1 MRTGIKSRYGKNISD
16 KKGVVKFKGIVRQS
30 GGCGRPMLVFID
42 TFTEIHLYRIYQMEW
57 IVETLRNNPSLAVF
71 LTIGIGFYIG
81 QLKYKSFSLGTVTS
95 VLLVG
100 VVVGQLDIPVP
111 GPLKDVF
118 FLLFLFSIGYS
129 VGPQFFQS
137 LRGDGVKQVL
147 FAVVVCVLCLLTTWG
162 VAVCMGYN
170 VGEAVGLLAGAQTM
184 SAVIGVGTD
193 TIQSLVATDA
203 QKQAWLSMIP
213 VCYAVT
219 YVFGTIGS
227 AYILAN
233 LGPAM
238 LGGLKKVKAETAELE
253 KKLNQG
259 AANSDPNYIQALRP
273 VAFRAYRVAA
283 EFFSTSRTPS
293 EVESYLLQQGRRLFV
308 ERVRTDG
315 RIVDVSAGESGSLT
329 IKIGDEIV
337 LSGRRENIVG
347 DESWIGPEIV
357 DAELLDFPAE
367 ELDVTVAARNLN
379 GMSVDELRRQQFMY
393 GISIKK
399 ITRGNVDMPVLAQL
413 QLRRGDIVTIVG
425 LEREVKEA
433 APKIGYADRRT
444 TKTDLVFVG
453 LGIFLGGL
461 LGSLA
466 IHFGKVPV
474 SLSVSGGALIAG
486 LVLGWL
492 RSKHPTF
499 GRLPRSSVWLMDN
512 LGLNMFI
519 AVVGI
524 SSGPSFVS
532 GFKEV
537 GVMMFLMGVVATSIP
552 LILGMIIGHRL
563 FKFPAAITLGCCA
576 GSRTTTASLGAVQD
590 AVGSSIPAMG
600 YTVTYAIGN
609 TLLILWGVVIVLL
622 MG

>member
-1 MRTGIKSRYGKNISD
+1 
-16 KKGVVKFKGIVRQS
+16 
-30 GGCGRPMLVFID
+30 
-42 TFTEIHLYRIYQMEW
+42 MEW
-57 IVETLRNNPSLAVF
+57 IGHILRDNPSLAVF
-71 LTIGIGFYIG
+71 LTLGIGFFIG

-100 VVVGQLDIPVP
+100 VLVGQFDIPVP

-129 VGPQFFQS
+129 VGPQFFRA
-137 LRGDGVKQVL
+137 LKGDGIKQVL
-147 FAVVVCVLCLLTTWG
+147 FAVVVCGLCLLSTWG
-162 VAVCMGYN
+162 VALCMGYN
-170 VGEAVGLLAGAQTM
+170 IGEAVGLLAGSQTM

-193 TIQSLVATDA
+193 TINSLGVSEAE
-203 QKQAWLSMIP
+203 KQQWISIIP

-233 LGPAM
+233 LGPWL

-253 KKLNQG
+253 KKMNYG
-259 AANSDPNYIQALRP
+259 TANTDPNYIKAMRP
-273 VAFRAYRVAA
+273 VVFRAYKVTDS
-283 EFFSTSRTPS
+283 FFSTPRTID
-293 EVESYLLQQGRRLFV
+293 ETEDYFRQKGKTIYV
-308 ERVRTDG
+308 ERLRSGDTVTDVVPG
-315 RIVDVSAGESGSLT
+315 NDL
-329 IKIGDEIV
+329 KITLGDEIV
-337 LSGRRENIVG
+337 LSGRREFIVG
-347 DESWIGPEIV
+347 DESWIGPEVFDSDLV
-357 DAELLDFPAE
+357 DFMAE
-367 ELDVTVAARNLN
+367 ELDITVASKKFDS
-379 GMSVDELRRQQFMY
+379 MTVDELRRQKFMY
-393 GISIKK
+393 GVSIKS
-399 ITRGNVDMPVLAQL
+399 ISRSGVSVPVLAQVKIG
-413 QLRRGDIVTIVG
+413 RGDVVTVVG
-425 LEREVKEA
+425 LGREVDEVA
-433 APKIGYADRRT
+433 RRLGYADRRT

-453 LGIFLGGL
+453 LGIFIGGL
-461 LGSLA
+461 IGSLA
-466 IHFGKVPV
+466 IRIGEIPI

-524 SSGPSFVS
+524 SSGPSFVT
-532 GFKEV
+532 GLKEV
-537 GVMMFLMGVVATSIP
+537 GPVLFLMGVVATTLP
-552 LILGMIIGHRL
+552 LVLGMIIGRRI
-563 FKFPAAITLGCCA
+563 FKFPAAINLGCCA

-590 AVGSSIPAMG
+590 AIGSSLPAMG

-622 MG
+622 MS

>member
-1 MRTGIKSRYGKNISD
+1 
-16 KKGVVKFKGIVRQS
+16 
-30 GGCGRPMLVFID
+30 
-42 TFTEIHLYRIYQMEW
+42 MEW
-57 IVETLRNNPSLAVF
+57 IGHILRDNPSLAVF
-71 LTIGIGFYIG
+71 LTLGIGFFIG

-100 VVVGQLDIPVP
+100 VLVGQFDIPVP

-129 VGPQFFQS
+129 VGPQFFRA
-137 LRGDGVKQVL
+137 LKGDGIKQVL
-147 FAVVVCVLCLLTTWG
+147 FAVVVCGLCLLSVWG
-162 VAVCMGYN
+162 VALCMGYN
-170 VGEAVGLLAGAQTM
+170 IGEAVGLLAGSQTM

-193 TIQSLVATDA
+193 TINSLGVSDA
-203 QKQAWLSMIP
+203 EKQQWISIIP

-233 LGPAM
+233 LGPWL

-253 KKLNQG
+253 KKMNYG
-259 AANSDPNYIQALRP
+259 TANTDPNYIKAMRP
-273 VAFRAYRVAA
+273 VVFRAYKVTDSFFAA
-283 EFFSTSRTPS
+283 PRTI
-293 EVESYLLQQGRRLFV
+293 EETEDYFRQKGKTIYV
-308 ERVRTDG
+308 ERLRSGDTVTDVAPG
-315 RIVDVSAGESGSLT
+315 SDLRITL
-329 IKIGDEIV
+329 GDEIV
-337 LSGRRENIVG
+337 LSGRREFIVG
-347 DESWIGPEIV
+347 DESWIGPEVFDSDLV
-357 DAELLDFPAE
+357 DFMAE
-367 ELDVTVAARNLN
+367 ELDITVASKKFDS
-379 GMSVDELRRQQFMY
+379 MTVDALRRQKFMY
-393 GISIKK
+393 GVSIKS
-399 ITRGNVDMPVLAQL
+399 ISRSGVSVPVLAQVKIG
-413 QLRRGDIVTIVG
+413 RGDVVTVVG
-425 LEREVKEA
+425 LGREVDEVA
-433 APKIGYADRRT
+433 RRLGYADRRT

-453 LGIFLGGL
+453 LGIFIGGL
-461 LGSLA
+461 IGSLA
-466 IHFGKVPV
+466 LHIGEIPI

-524 SSGPSFVS
+524 SSGPSFVT
-532 GFKEV
+532 GLKEV
-537 GVMMFLMGVVATSIP
+537 GPVLFLMGVVATTLP
-552 LILGMIIGHRL
+552 LVLGMIIGRRI
-563 FKFPAAITLGCCA
+563 FKFPAAINLGCCA

-590 AVGSSIPAMG
+590 AIGSSLPAMG

-622 MG
+622 MS

>member
-1 MRTGIKSRYGKNISD
+1 
-16 KKGVVKFKGIVRQS
+16 
-30 GGCGRPMLVFID
+30 
-42 TFTEIHLYRIYQMEW
+42 MEW
-57 IVETLRNNPSLAVF
+57 IGHILRDNPSLAVF
-71 LTIGIGFYIG
+71 LTLGIGFFIG

-100 VVVGQLDIPVP
+100 VLVGQFDIPVP

-129 VGPQFFQS
+129 VGPQFFRA
-137 LRGDGVKQVL
+137 LKGDGIKQVL
-147 FAVVVCVLCLLTTWG
+147 FAVVVCGLCLLSTWG
-162 VAVCMGYN
+162 VALCMGYN
-170 VGEAVGLLAGAQTM
+170 IGEAVGLLAGSQTM

-193 TIQSLVATDA
+193 TINSLGVSEAE
-203 QKQAWLSMIP
+203 KQQWISIIP

-233 LGPAM
+233 LGPWL

-253 KKLNQG
+253 KKMNYG
-259 AANSDPNYIQALRP
+259 TANTDPNYINAMRP
-273 VAFRAYRVAA
+273 VVFRAYKVTDS
-283 EFFSTSRTPS
+283 FFSTPRTIDET
-293 EVESYLLQQGRRLFV
+293 EVYFRQKGKTIYV
-308 ERVRTDG
+308 ERLRSGGT
-315 RIVDVSAGESGSLT
+315 IIDVAPGSDL
-329 IKIGDEIV
+329 KITLGDEIV
-337 LSGRRENIVG
+337 LSGRREFVVG
-347 DESWIGPEIV
+347 DESWIGPEV
-357 DAELLDFPAE
+357 LDSDLIDFMVE
-367 ELDVTVAARNLN
+367 ELDITVASKKFDS
-379 GMSVDELRRQQFMY
+379 MTVDELRRQKFMY
-393 GISIKK
+393 GVSIKS
-399 ITRGNVDMPVLAQL
+399 ISRSGVNVPVLAQVKIG
-413 QLRRGDIVTIVG
+413 RGDVVTVVG
-425 LEREVKEA
+425 LGREVDEVA
-433 APKIGYADRRT
+433 RRLGYADRRT

-453 LGIFLGGL
+453 LGIFIGGL
-461 LGSLA
+461 IGSLA
-466 IHFGKVPV
+466 LHIGEIPI

-524 SSGPSFVS
+524 SSGPSFVT
-532 GFKEV
+532 GLKEV
-537 GVMMFLMGVVATSIP
+537 GPVLFLMGVVATTLP
-552 LILGMIIGHRL
+552 LVLGMIIGRRI
-563 FKFPAAITLGCCA
+563 FKFPAAINLGCCA

-590 AVGSSIPAMG
+590 AIGSSLPAMG

-622 MG
+622 MS

>member
-1 MRTGIKSRYGKNISD
+1 
-16 KKGVVKFKGIVRQS
+16 
-30 GGCGRPMLVFID
+30 
-42 TFTEIHLYRIYQMEW
+42 MEW
-57 IVETLRNNPSLAVF
+57 IGHILRDNPSLAVF
-71 LTIGIGFYIG
+71 LTLGIGFFIG

-100 VVVGQLDIPVP
+100 VLVGQFDIPVP

-129 VGPQFFQS
+129 VGPQFFRA
-137 LRGDGVKQVL
+137 LKGDGIKQVL
-147 FAVVVCVLCLLTTWG
+147 FAVVVCGLCLLSVWG
-162 VAVCMGYN
+162 VALCMGYN
-170 VGEAVGLLAGAQTM
+170 IGEAVGLLAGSQTM

-193 TIQSLVATDA
+193 TINSLGVSEAE
-203 QKQAWLSMIP
+203 KQQWISIIP

-233 LGPAM
+233 LGPWL

-253 KKLNQG
+253 KKMNYG
-259 AANSDPNYIQALRP
+259 TANTDPNYIKAMRP
-273 VAFRAYRVAA
+273 VVFRAYKVTDS
-283 EFFSTSRTPS
+283 FFATPRTI
-293 EVESYLLQQGRRLFV
+293 EEIDDYFRQKGKTIYV
-308 ERVRTDG
+308 ERLRSGDTVTD
-315 RIVDVSAGESGSLT
+315 VAPGSDL
-329 IKIGDEIV
+329 KITLGDEIV
-337 LSGRRENIVG
+337 LSGRREFVVG
-347 DESWIGPEIV
+347 DESWIGPEVFDSDLV
-357 DAELLDFPAE
+357 DFMAE
-367 ELDVTVAARNLN
+367 ELEITVASKEFDS
-379 GMSVDELRRQQFMY
+379 MTVDELRRQKFMY
-393 GISIKK
+393 GVSIKS
-399 ITRGNVDMPVLAQL
+399 ISRSGVNVPVLAQVKIG
-413 QLRRGDIVTIVG
+413 RGDVVTVVG
-425 LEREVKEA
+425 LGREVDEVA
-433 APKIGYADRRT
+433 RRLGYADRRT

-453 LGIFLGGL
+453 LGIFIGGL
-461 LGSLA
+461 IGSLA
-466 IHFGKVPV
+466 IHIGEIPI

-524 SSGPSFVS
+524 SSGPSFVT
-532 GFKEV
+532 GLKEV
-537 GVMMFLMGVVATSIP
+537 GPVLFLMGVVATTLP
-552 LILGMIIGHRL
+552 LVLGMIIGHRI
-563 FKFPAAITLGCCA
+563 FKFPAAINLGCCA

-590 AVGSSIPAMG
+590 AIGSSLPAMG

-622 MG
+622 MS

>member
-1 MRTGIKSRYGKNISD
+1 
-16 KKGVVKFKGIVRQS
+16 
-30 GGCGRPMLVFID
+30 
-42 TFTEIHLYRIYQMEW
+42 MEW
-57 IVETLRNNPSLAVF
+57 IGHILRDNPSLAVF
-71 LTIGIGFYIG
+71 LTLGIGFFIG

-100 VVVGQLDIPVP
+100 VLVGQFDIPVP

-129 VGPQFFQS
+129 VGPQFFIA
-137 LRGDGVKQVL
+137 LKGDGIKQVL
-147 FAVVVCVLCLLTTWG
+147 FAVVVCGLCLLSTWG
-162 VAVCMGYN
+162 VALCMGYN
-170 VGEAVGLLAGAQTM
+170 IGEAVGLLAGSQTM

-193 TIQSLVATDA
+193 TINSLGVSEAE
-203 QKQAWLSMIP
+203 KQQWISIIP

-233 LGPAM
+233 LGPWL

-253 KKLNQG
+253 KKMNYG
-259 AANSDPNYIQALRP
+259 TANTDPNYIKAMRP
-273 VAFRAYRVAA
+273 VVFRAYKVTDS
-283 EFFSTSRTPS
+283 FFATPRTID
-293 EVESYLLQQGRRLFV
+293 ETEDYFRQKGKTIYV
-308 ERVRTDG
+308 ERLRSGDTVTDVVPG
-315 RIVDVSAGESGSLT
+315 NDLRITL
-329 IKIGDEIV
+329 GDEIV
-337 LSGRRENIVG
+337 LSGRREFVVG
-347 DESWIGPEIV
+347 DESWIGPEVFDSDLV
-357 DAELLDFPAE
+357 DFMAE
-367 ELDVTVAARNLN
+367 ELEITVASKEFDS
-379 GMSVDELRRQQFMY
+379 MTVDELRRQKFMY
-393 GISIKK
+393 GVSIKS
-399 ITRGNVDMPVLAQL
+399 ISRSGVNVPVLAQVKIG
-413 QLRRGDIVTIVG
+413 RGDEVTVVG
-425 LEREVKEA
+425 LGREVDEVA
-433 APKIGYADRRT
+433 RRLGYADRRT

-453 LGIFLGGL
+453 LGIFIGGL
-461 LGSLA
+461 IGSLA
-466 IHFGKVPV
+466 IHIGEIPI

-524 SSGPSFVS
+524 SSGPSFVT
-532 GFKEV
+532 GLKEV
-537 GVMMFLMGVVATSIP
+537 GPVLFLMGVVATTLP
-552 LILGMIIGHRL
+552 LVLGMIIGHRI
-563 FKFPAAITLGCCA
+563 FKFPAAINLGCCA

-590 AVGSSIPAMG
+590 AIGSSLPAMG

-622 MG
+622 MS

>member
-1 MRTGIKSRYGKNISD
+1 
-16 KKGVVKFKGIVRQS
+16 
-30 GGCGRPMLVFID
+30 
-42 TFTEIHLYRIYQMEW
+42 MEW
-57 IVETLRNNPSLAVF
+57 IGHILRDNPSLAVF
-71 LTIGIGFYIG
+71 LTLGIGFFIG

-100 VVVGQLDIPVP
+100 VLVGQFDIPVP

-129 VGPQFFQS
+129 VGPQFFRA
-137 LRGDGVKQVL
+137 LKGDGIKQVL
-147 FAVVVCVLCLLTTWG
+147 FAVVVCGLCLLSTWG
-162 VAVCMGYN
+162 VALCMGYN
-170 VGEAVGLLAGAQTM
+170 IGEAVGLLAGSQTM

-193 TIQSLVATDA
+193 TINSLGVSEAE
-203 QKQAWLSMIP
+203 KQQWISIIP

-233 LGPAM
+233 LGPWL

-253 KKLNQG
+253 KKMNYG
-259 AANSDPNYIQALRP
+259 TANTDPNYIKAMRP
-273 VAFRAYRVAA
+273 VVFRAYKVTDS
-283 EFFSTSRTPS
+283 FFSTPRTID
-293 EVESYLLQQGRRLFV
+293 ETEDYFRQKGKTIYV
-308 ERVRTDG
+308 ERLRSGDTVTDVAPG
-315 RIVDVSAGESGSLT
+315 NDLRITL
-329 IKIGDEIV
+329 GDEIV
-337 LSGRRENIVG
+337 LSGRREFIVG
-347 DESWIGPEIV
+347 DESWIGPEVFDSDLV
-357 DAELLDFPAE
+357 DFMVE
-367 ELDVTVAARNLN
+367 ELDITVASKKFDS
-379 GMSVDELRRQQFMY
+379 MTVDELRRQKFMY
-393 GISIKK
+393 GVSIKS
-399 ITRGNVDMPVLAQL
+399 ISRSGVNVPVLAQVKIG
-413 QLRRGDIVTIVG
+413 RGDVVTVVG
-425 LEREVKEA
+425 LGREVDEVA
-433 APKIGYADRRT
+433 RRLGYADRRT

-453 LGIFLGGL
+453 LGIFIGGL
-461 LGSLA
+461 IGSLA
-466 IHFGKVPV
+466 LHIGEIPI

-524 SSGPSFVS
+524 SSGPSFVT
-532 GFKEV
+532 GLKEV
-537 GVMMFLMGVVATSIP
+537 GPVLFLMGVVATTLP
-552 LILGMIIGHRL
+552 LVLGMIIGRRI
-563 FKFPAAITLGCCA
+563 FKFPAAINLGCCA

-590 AVGSSIPAMG
+590 AIGSSLPAMG

-622 MG
+622 MS

>member
-1 MRTGIKSRYGKNISD
+1 
-16 KKGVVKFKGIVRQS
+16 
-30 GGCGRPMLVFID
+30 
-42 TFTEIHLYRIYQMEW
+42 MEW
-57 IVETLRNNPSLAVF
+57 IGHILRDNPSLAVF
-71 LTIGIGFYIG
+71 LTLGIGFFIG

-100 VVVGQLDIPVP
+100 VLVGQFDIPVP

-129 VGPQFFQS
+129 VGPQFFRA
-137 LRGDGVKQVL
+137 LKGDGIKQVL
-147 FAVVVCVLCLLTTWG
+147 FAVVVCGLCLLSVWG
-162 VAVCMGYN
+162 VALCMGYN
-170 VGEAVGLLAGAQTM
+170 IGEAVGLLAGSQTM

-193 TIQSLVATDA
+193 TINSLGVSEAE
-203 QKQAWLSMIP
+203 KQQWISIIP

-233 LGPAM
+233 LGPWL

-253 KKLNQG
+253 KKMNYG
-259 AANSDPNYIQALRP
+259 TANTDPNYIKAMRP
-273 VAFRAYRVAA
+273 VVFRAYKVTDS
-283 EFFSTSRTPS
+283 FFATPRTI
-293 EVESYLLQQGRRLFV
+293 EEIDDYFRQKGKTIYV
-308 ERVRTDG
+308 ERLRSGDTVTD
-315 RIVDVSAGESGSLT
+315 VAPGSDL
-329 IKIGDEIV
+329 KITLGDEIV
-337 LSGRRENIVG
+337 LSGRREFVVG
-347 DESWIGPEIV
+347 DESWIGPEVFDSDLV
-357 DAELLDFPAE
+357 DFMAE
-367 ELDVTVAARNLN
+367 ELDITVASKKFDS
-379 GMSVDELRRQQFMY
+379 MTVDELRRQKFMY
-393 GISIKK
+393 GVSIKS
-399 ITRGNVDMPVLAQL
+399 ISRSGVNVPVLAQVKIG
-413 QLRRGDIVTIVG
+413 RGDVVTVVG
-425 LEREVKEA
+425 LGREVDEVA
-433 APKIGYADRRT
+433 RRLGYADRRT

-453 LGIFLGGL
+453 LGIFIGGL
-461 LGSLA
+461 IGSLA
-466 IHFGKVPV
+466 IHIGEIPI

-524 SSGPSFVS
+524 SSGPSFVT
-532 GFKEV
+532 GLKEV
-537 GVMMFLMGVVATSIP
+537 GPVLFLIGVVATTLP
-552 LILGMIIGHRL
+552 LVLGMIIGHRI
-563 FKFPAAITLGCCA
+563 FKFPAAINLGCCA

-590 AVGSSIPAMG
+590 AIGSSLPAMG

-622 MG
+622 MS

>member
-1 MRTGIKSRYGKNISD
+1 
-16 KKGVVKFKGIVRQS
+16 
-30 GGCGRPMLVFID
+30 
-42 TFTEIHLYRIYQMEW
+42 MEW
-57 IVETLRNNPSLAVF
+57 IGHILRDNPSLAVF
-71 LTIGIGFYIG
+71 LTLGIGFFIG

-100 VVVGQLDIPVP
+100 VLVGQFDIPVP

-129 VGPQFFQS
+129 VGPQFFRA
-137 LRGDGVKQVL
+137 LKGDGIKQVL
-147 FAVVVCVLCLLTTWG
+147 FAVVVCGLCLLSTWG
-162 VAVCMGYN
+162 VALCMGYN
-170 VGEAVGLLAGAQTM
+170 IGEAVGLLAGSQTM

-193 TIQSLVATDA
+193 TINSLGVSEAE
-203 QKQAWLSMIP
+203 KQQWISIIP

-233 LGPAM
+233 LGPWL

-253 KKLNQG
+253 KKMNYG
-259 AANSDPNYIQALRP
+259 TANTDPNYIKAMRP
-273 VAFRAYRVAA
+273 VVFRAYKVTDN
-283 EFFSTSRTPS
+283 FFSTPRTIDET
-293 EVESYLLQQGRRLFV
+293 EVYFRQKGKTIYV
-308 ERVRTDG
+308 ERLRSGGT
-315 RIVDVSAGESGSLT
+315 IIDVAPGSDL
-329 IKIGDEIV
+329 KITLGDEIV
-337 LSGRRENIVG
+337 LSGRREFVVG
-347 DESWIGPEIV
+347 DESWIGPEV
-357 DAELLDFPAE
+357 LDSDLIDFMVE
-367 ELDVTVAARNLN
+367 ELDITVASKKFDS
-379 GMSVDELRRQQFMY
+379 MTVDELRRQKFMY
-393 GISIKK
+393 GVSIKS
-399 ITRGNVDMPVLAQL
+399 ISRSGVNVPVLAQVKIG
-413 QLRRGDIVTIVG
+413 RGDVVTVVG
-425 LEREVKEA
+425 LGREVDEVA
-433 APKIGYADRRT
+433 RRLGYADRRT

-453 LGIFLGGL
+453 LGIFIGGL
-461 LGSLA
+461 IGSLA
-466 IHFGKVPV
+466 LHIGEIPI

-524 SSGPSFVS
+524 SSGPSFVT
-532 GFKEV
+532 GLKEV
-537 GVMMFLMGVVATSIP
+537 GPVLFLMGVVATTLP
-552 LILGMIIGHRL
+552 LVLGMIIGRRI
-563 FKFPAAITLGCCA
+563 FKFPAAINLGCCA

-590 AVGSSIPAMG
+590 AIGSSLPAMG

-622 MG
+622 MS

>member
-1 MRTGIKSRYGKNISD
+1 
-16 KKGVVKFKGIVRQS
+16 
-30 GGCGRPMLVFID
+30 
-42 TFTEIHLYRIYQMEW
+42 MEW
-57 IVETLRNNPSLAVF
+57 IEHVLRDNPSLAVF
-71 LTIGIGFYIG
+71 LTLGIGFFIG

-129 VGPQFFQS
+129 VGPQFFRA
-137 LRGDGVKQVL
+137 LKGDGLKQVL
-147 FAVVVCVLCLLTTWG
+147 FAVVVCVLCLLSTWG

-193 TIQSLVATDA
+193 TINSLSASAAD
-203 QKQAWLSMIP
+203 KQQWLGMIP

-233 LGPAM
+233 LGPWL
-238 LGGLKKVKAETAELE
+238 LGGIKKVKAETVELE
-253 KKLNQG
+253 KKMNSG
-259 AANSDPNYIQALRP
+259 TANSDHNYINALRP
-273 VAFRAYRVAA
+273 VVFRAYKVTDSFFAQPRSVAEA
-283 EFFSTSRTPS
+283 EDYFRQKGKPIH
-293 EVESYLLQQGRRLFV
+293 V
-308 ERVRTDG
+308 ERMR
-315 RIVDVSAGESGSLT
+315 ANGEIKDIIPGHELT
-329 IKIGDEIV
+329 ISIGDEIV
-337 LSGRRENIVG
+337 LSGRREFIIG
-347 DESWIGPEIV
+347 DESWIGPEVV
-357 DAELLDFPAE
+357 DAELVDFMAE
-367 ELDVTVAARNLN
+367 ELDITVASKKID
-379 GMSVDELRRQQFMY
+379 GMTVDDLRKQKFMY
-393 GISIKK
+393 GISIKA
-399 ITRGNVDMPVLAQL
+399 ISRGGVNVPVLAQVKIS
-413 QLRRGDIVTIVG
+413 RGDVLSVVG
-425 LEREVKEA
+425 LEREVNEA
-433 APKIGYADRRT
+433 APQIGYADRRT

-453 LGIFLGGL
+453 LGIFIGGL
-461 LGSLA
+461 IGSLA
-466 IHFGKVPV
+466 IHIGKVPV

-499 GRLPRSSVWLMDN
+499 GRLPRSAVWLMNN

-524 SSGPSFVS
+524 ASGPSFVT
-532 GFKEV
+532 GLKEV
-537 GVMMFLMGVVATSIP
+537 GPVLFLMGVIATSVP
-552 LILGMIIGHRL
+552 LVLGMIIGRRI
-563 FKFPAAITLGCCA
+563 FKFPAAINLGCCA

-590 AVGSSIPAMG
+590 AIGSSIPAMG
-600 YTVTYAIGN
+600 YTVTYAVGN

>member
-1 MRTGIKSRYGKNISD
+1 
-16 KKGVVKFKGIVRQS
+16 
-30 GGCGRPMLVFID
+30 
-42 TFTEIHLYRIYQMEW
+42 MEW
-57 IVETLRNNPSLAVF
+57 IVHILRDNPSLAVF
-71 LTIGIGFYIG
+71 LTLGIGFFIG

-100 VVVGQLDIPVP
+100 VLVGQFDIPVP

-129 VGPQFFQS
+129 VGPQFFRA
-137 LRGDGVKQVL
+137 LKGDGIKQVL
-147 FAVVVCVLCLLTTWG
+147 FAVVVCGLCLLSVWG
-162 VAVCMGYN
+162 VALCMGYN
-170 VGEAVGLLAGAQTM
+170 IGEAVGLLAGSQTM

-193 TIQSLVATDA
+193 TINSLGVSEAE
-203 QKQAWLSMIP
+203 KQQWISIIP

-233 LGPAM
+233 LGPWL

-253 KKLNQG
+253 KKMNYG
-259 AANSDPNYIQALRP
+259 TANTDPNYIKAMRP
-273 VAFRAYRVAA
+273 VVFRAYKVTDS
-283 EFFSTSRTPS
+283 FFATPRTID
-293 EVESYLLQQGRRLFV
+293 ETEDYFRQKGKTIYV
-308 ERVRTDG
+308 ERLRSGDTVTDVVPG
-315 RIVDVSAGESGSLT
+315 NDLRITL
-329 IKIGDEIV
+329 GDEIV
-337 LSGRRENIVG
+337 LSGRREFIVG
-347 DESWIGPEIV
+347 DESWIGPEVFDSDLV
-357 DAELLDFPAE
+357 DFMAE
-367 ELDVTVAARNLN
+367 ELEITVASKEFDS
-379 GMSVDELRRQQFMY
+379 MTVDELRRQKFMY
-393 GISIKK
+393 GVSIKS
-399 ITRGNVDMPVLAQL
+399 ISRSGVNVPVLAQVKIG
-413 QLRRGDIVTIVG
+413 RGDVVTVVG
-425 LEREVKEA
+425 LGREVDEVA
-433 APKIGYADRRT
+433 RRLGYADRRT

-453 LGIFLGGL
+453 LGIFIGGL
-461 LGSLA
+461 IGSLA
-466 IHFGKVPV
+466 IHIGEIPI

-524 SSGPSFVS
+524 SSGPSFVT
-532 GFKEV
+532 GLKEV
-537 GVMMFLMGVVATSIP
+537 GPVLFLIGVVATTLP
-552 LILGMIIGHRL
+552 LVLGMIIGHRI
-563 FKFPAAITLGCCA
+563 FKFPAAINLGCCA

-590 AVGSSIPAMG
+590 AIGSSLPAMG

-622 MG
+622 MS

>member
-1 MRTGIKSRYGKNISD
+1 
-16 KKGVVKFKGIVRQS
+16 
-30 GGCGRPMLVFID
+30 
-42 TFTEIHLYRIYQMEW
+42 MEW
-57 IVETLRNNPSLAVF
+57 IGHILRDNPSLAVF
-71 LTIGIGFYIG
+71 LTLGIGFFIG

-100 VVVGQLDIPVP
+100 VLVGQFDIPVP

-129 VGPQFFQS
+129 VGPQFFRA
-137 LRGDGVKQVL
+137 LKGDGIKQVL
-147 FAVVVCVLCLLTTWG
+147 FAVVVCGLCLLSTWG
-162 VAVCMGYN
+162 VALCMGYN
-170 VGEAVGLLAGAQTM
+170 IGEAVGLLAGSQTM

-193 TIQSLVATDA
+193 TINSLGVSEAE
-203 QKQAWLSMIP
+203 KQQWISIIP

-233 LGPAM
+233 LGPWL

-253 KKLNQG
+253 KKMNYG
-259 AANSDPNYIQALRP
+259 TANTDPNYIKAMRP
-273 VAFRAYRVAA
+273 VVFRAYKVTDS
-283 EFFSTSRTPS
+283 FFATPRTID
-293 EVESYLLQQGRRLFV
+293 ETEDYFRQKGKTIYV
-308 ERVRTDG
+308 ERLRSGDTVTDVVPG
-315 RIVDVSAGESGSLT
+315 NDLRITL
-329 IKIGDEIV
+329 GDEIV
-337 LSGRRENIVG
+337 LSGRREFIVG
-347 DESWIGPEIV
+347 DESWIGPEVFDSDLV
-357 DAELLDFPAE
+357 DFMAE
-367 ELDVTVAARNLN
+367 ELEITVASKEFDS
-379 GMSVDELRRQQFMY
+379 MTDDELRRQKFMY
-393 GISIKK
+393 GVSIKS
-399 ITRGNVDMPVLAQL
+399 ISRSGVNVPVLAQVKIG
-413 QLRRGDIVTIVG
+413 RGDVVTVVG
-425 LEREVKEA
+425 LGREVDEVA
-433 APKIGYADRRT
+433 RRLGYADRRT

-453 LGIFLGGL
+453 LGIFIGGL
-461 LGSLA
+461 IGSLA
-466 IHFGKVPV
+466 IHIGEIPI

-524 SSGPSFVS
+524 SSGPSFVT
-532 GFKEV
+532 GLKEV
-537 GVMMFLMGVVATSIP
+537 GLVLFLMGVVATTLP
-552 LILGMIIGHRL
+552 LVLGMIIGHRI
-563 FKFPAAITLGCCA
+563 FKFPAAINLGCCA

-590 AVGSSIPAMG
+590 AIGSSLPAMG

-622 MG
+622 MS

>member
-1 MRTGIKSRYGKNISD
+1 
-16 KKGVVKFKGIVRQS
+16 
-30 GGCGRPMLVFID
+30 
-42 TFTEIHLYRIYQMEW
+42 MEW
-57 IVETLRNNPSLAVF
+57 IGHILRDNPSLAVF
-71 LTIGIGFYIG
+71 LTLGIGFFIG

-100 VVVGQLDIPVP
+100 VLVGQFDIPVP

-129 VGPQFFQS
+129 VGPQFFRA
-137 LRGDGVKQVL
+137 LKGDGIKQVL
-147 FAVVVCVLCLLTTWG
+147 FAVVVCGLCLLSTWA
-162 VAVCMGYN
+162 VALCMGYN
-170 VGEAVGLLAGAQTM
+170 IGEAVGLLAGSQTM

-193 TIQSLVATDA
+193 TINSLGVSDA
-203 QKQAWLSMIP
+203 EKQQWISIIP

-233 LGPAM
+233 LGPWL

-253 KKLNQG
+253 KKMNYG
-259 AANSDPNYIQALRP
+259 TANTDPNYIKAMRP
-273 VAFRAYRVAA
+273 VVFRAYKVTDS
-283 EFFSTSRTPS
+283 FFATPRTI
-293 EVESYLLQQGRRLFV
+293 EETEDYFRQKGKTIYV
-308 ERVRTDG
+308 ERLRSGDTVTDVAPG
-315 RIVDVSAGESGSLT
+315 SDLRITL
-329 IKIGDEIV
+329 GDEIV
-337 LSGRRENIVG
+337 LSGRREFIVG
-347 DESWIGPEIV
+347 DESWIGPEVFDSDLV
-357 DAELLDFPAE
+357 DFMAE
-367 ELDVTVAARNLN
+367 ELDITVASKKFDS
-379 GMSVDELRRQQFMY
+379 MTVDELRRQKFMY
-393 GISIKK
+393 GVSIKS
-399 ITRGNVDMPVLAQL
+399 ISRSGVSVPVLAQVKIG
-413 QLRRGDIVTIVG
+413 RGDVVTVVG
-425 LEREVKEA
+425 LGREVDEVA
-433 APKIGYADRRT
+433 RRLGYADRRT

-453 LGIFLGGL
+453 LGIFIGGL
-461 LGSLA
+461 IGSLA
-466 IHFGKVPV
+466 LHIGEIQI

-524 SSGPSFVS
+524 SSGPSFVT
-532 GFKEV
+532 GLKEV
-537 GVMMFLMGVVATSIP
+537 GPVLFLMGVVATTLP
-552 LILGMIIGHRL
+552 LVLGMIIGRRI
-563 FKFPAAITLGCCA
+563 FKFPAAINLGCCA

-590 AVGSSIPAMG
+590 AIGSSLPAMG

-622 MG
+622 MS

>member
-1 MRTGIKSRYGKNISD
+1 
-16 KKGVVKFKGIVRQS
+16 
-30 GGCGRPMLVFID
+30 
-42 TFTEIHLYRIYQMEW
+42 MEW
-57 IVETLRNNPSLAVF
+57 IGHILRDNPSLAVF
-71 LTIGIGFYIG
+71 LTLGIGFFIG

-100 VVVGQLDIPVP
+100 VLVGQFDIPVP

-129 VGPQFFQS
+129 VGPQFFRA
-137 LRGDGVKQVL
+137 LKGDGIKQVL
-147 FAVVVCVLCLLTTWG
+147 FAVVVCGLCLLSVWG
-162 VAVCMGYN
+162 VALCMGYN
-170 VGEAVGLLAGAQTM
+170 IGEAVGLLAGSQTM

-193 TIQSLVATDA
+193 TINSLGVSEAE
-203 QKQAWLSMIP
+203 KQQWISIIP

-233 LGPAM
+233 LGPWL

-253 KKLNQG
+253 KKMNYG
-259 AANSDPNYIQALRP
+259 TANTDPNYIKAMRP
-273 VAFRAYRVAA
+273 VVFRAYKVTDS
-283 EFFSTSRTPS
+283 FFSTPRTI
-293 EVESYLLQQGRRLFV
+293 EETEDYFRQKGKTIYV
-308 ERVRTDG
+308 ERLRSGDTVTDVAPG
-315 RIVDVSAGESGSLT
+315 NDL
-329 IKIGDEIV
+329 KITLGDEIV
-337 LSGRRENIVG
+337 LSGRREFIVG
-347 DESWIGPEIV
+347 DESWIGPEVFDSDLV
-357 DAELLDFPAE
+357 DFMAE
-367 ELDVTVAARNLN
+367 ELDITVASKKFDS
-379 GMSVDELRRQQFMY
+379 MTVDELRRQKFMY
-393 GISIKK
+393 GVSIKS
-399 ITRGNVDMPVLAQL
+399 ISRSGVNVPVLAQVKIG
-413 QLRRGDIVTIVG
+413 RGDVVTVVG
-425 LEREVKEA
+425 LGREVDEVA
-433 APKIGYADRRT
+433 RRLGYADRRT

-453 LGIFLGGL
+453 LGIFIGGL
-461 LGSLA
+461 IGSLA
-466 IHFGKVPV
+466 IRIGEIPI

-524 SSGPSFVS
+524 SSGPSFVT
-532 GFKEV
+532 GLKEV
-537 GVMMFLMGVVATSIP
+537 GPVLFLMGVVATTLP
-552 LILGMIIGHRL
+552 LVLGMIIGRRI
-563 FKFPAAITLGCCA
+563 FKFPAAINLGCCA

-590 AVGSSIPAMG
+590 AIGSSLPAMG

-622 MG
+622 MS

>member
-1 MRTGIKSRYGKNISD
+1 
-16 KKGVVKFKGIVRQS
+16 
-30 GGCGRPMLVFID
+30 
-42 TFTEIHLYRIYQMEW
+42 MEW
-57 IVETLRNNPSLAVF
+57 IGHILRDNPSLAVF
-71 LTIGIGFYIG
+71 LTLGIGFFIG

-100 VVVGQLDIPVP
+100 VLVGQFDIPVP

-129 VGPQFFQS
+129 VGPQFFRA
-137 LRGDGVKQVL
+137 LKGDGIKQVL
-147 FAVVVCVLCLLTTWG
+147 FAVVVCGLCLLSTWA
-162 VAVCMGYN
+162 VALCMGYN
-170 VGEAVGLLAGAQTM
+170 IGEAVGLLAGSQTM

-193 TIQSLVATDA
+193 TINSLGVSDA
-203 QKQAWLSMIP
+203 EKQQWISIIP

-233 LGPAM
+233 LGPWL

-253 KKLNQG
+253 KKMNYG
-259 AANSDPNYIQALRP
+259 TANTDPNYIKAMRP
-273 VAFRAYRVAA
+273 VVFRAYKVTDS
-283 EFFSTSRTPS
+283 FFATPRTI
-293 EVESYLLQQGRRLFV
+293 EETEDYFRQKGKTIYV
-308 ERVRTDG
+308 ERLRSGDTVTDVAPG
-315 RIVDVSAGESGSLT
+315 SDLRITL
-329 IKIGDEIV
+329 GDEIV
-337 LSGRRENIVG
+337 LSGRREFIVG
-347 DESWIGPEIV
+347 DESWIGPEVFDSDLV
-357 DAELLDFPAE
+357 DFMAE
-367 ELDVTVAARNLN
+367 ELDITVASKKFDA
-379 GMSVDELRRQQFMY
+379 MTVDELRRQKFMY
-393 GISIKK
+393 GVSIKS
-399 ITRGNVDMPVLAQL
+399 ISRSGVNVPVLAQVKIG
-413 QLRRGDIVTIVG
+413 RGDVVTVVG
-425 LEREVKEA
+425 LGREVDEVA
-433 APKIGYADRRT
+433 RRLGYADRRT

-453 LGIFLGGL
+453 LGIFIGGL
-461 LGSLA
+461 IGSLA
-466 IHFGKVPV
+466 LHIGEIPI

-524 SSGPSFVS
+524 SSGPSFVT
-532 GFKEV
+532 GLKEV
-537 GVMMFLMGVVATSIP
+537 GPVLFLMGVVATTLP
-552 LILGMIIGHRL
+552 LVLGMIIGRRI
-563 FKFPAAITLGCCA
+563 FKFPAAINLGCCA

-590 AVGSSIPAMG
+590 AIGSSLPAMG

-622 MG
+622 MS

>member
-1 MRTGIKSRYGKNISD
+1 
-16 KKGVVKFKGIVRQS
+16 
-30 GGCGRPMLVFID
+30 
-42 TFTEIHLYRIYQMEW
+42 MEW
-57 IVETLRNNPSLAVF
+57 IGHILRDNPSLAVF
-71 LTIGIGFYIG
+71 LTLGIGFFIG

-100 VVVGQLDIPVP
+100 VLVGQFDIPVP

-129 VGPQFFQS
+129 VGPQFFRA
-137 LRGDGVKQVL
+137 LKGDGIKQVL
-147 FAVVVCVLCLLTTWG
+147 FAVVVCGLCLLSTWG
-162 VAVCMGYN
+162 VALCMGYN
-170 VGEAVGLLAGAQTM
+170 IGEAVGLLAGSQTM

-193 TIQSLVATDA
+193 TINSLGVSEAE
-203 QKQAWLSMIP
+203 KQQWISIIP

-233 LGPAM
+233 LGPWL

-253 KKLNQG
+253 KKMNYG
-259 AANSDPNYIQALRP
+259 TANTDPNYIKAMRP
-273 VAFRAYRVAA
+273 VVFRAYKVTDS
-283 EFFSTSRTPS
+283 FFSTPRTID
-293 EVESYLLQQGRRLFV
+293 ETEDYFRQKGKTIYV
-308 ERVRTDG
+308 ERLRSGDTVTD
-315 RIVDVSAGESGSLT
+315 VAPGSDL
-329 IKIGDEIV
+329 KITLGDEIV
-337 LSGRRENIVG
+337 LSGRREFIVG
-347 DESWIGPEIV
+347 DESWIGPEVFDSDLV
-357 DAELLDFPAE
+357 DFMAE
-367 ELDVTVAARNLN
+367 ELDITVASKKFDS
-379 GMSVDELRRQQFMY
+379 MTVDELRRQKFMY
-393 GISIKK
+393 GVSIKS
-399 ITRGNVDMPVLAQL
+399 ISRSGVNVPVLAQVEIG
-413 QLRRGDIVTIVG
+413 RGDVVTVVG
-425 LEREVKEA
+425 LGREVDEVA
-433 APKIGYADRRT
+433 RRLGYADRRT

-453 LGIFLGGL
+453 LGIFIGGL
-461 LGSLA
+461 IGSLA
-466 IHFGKVPV
+466 LHIGEIPI

-524 SSGPSFVS
+524 SSGPSFVT
-532 GFKEV
+532 GLKEV
-537 GVMMFLMGVVATSIP
+537 GPVLFLMGVVATTLP
-552 LILGMIIGHRL
+552 LVLGMIIGRRI
-563 FKFPAAITLGCCA
+563 FKFPAAINLGCCA

-590 AVGSSIPAMG
+590 AIGSSLPAMG

-622 MG
+622 MS

>member
-1 MRTGIKSRYGKNISD
+1 
-16 KKGVVKFKGIVRQS
+16 
-30 GGCGRPMLVFID
+30 
-42 TFTEIHLYRIYQMEW
+42 MEW
-57 IVETLRNNPSLAVF
+57 IGHILRDNPSLAVF
-71 LTIGIGFYIG
+71 LTLGIGFFIG

-100 VVVGQLDIPVP
+100 VLVGQFDIPVP

-129 VGPQFFQS
+129 VGPQFFRA
-137 LRGDGVKQVL
+137 LKGDGIKQVL
-147 FAVVVCVLCLLTTWG
+147 FAVVVCGLCLLSTWG
-162 VAVCMGYN
+162 VALCMGYN
-170 VGEAVGLLAGAQTM
+170 IGEAVGLLAGSQTM

-193 TIQSLVATDA
+193 TINSLGVSEAE
-203 QKQAWLSMIP
+203 KQQWLSIIP

-233 LGPAM
+233 LGPWL

-253 KKLNQG
+253 KKMNYG
-259 AANSDPNYIQALRP
+259 TANTDPNYIKAMRP
-273 VAFRAYRVAA
+273 VVFRAYKVTDS
-283 EFFSTSRTPS
+283 FFSTPRTID
-293 EVESYLLQQGRRLFV
+293 ETEDYFRQKGKTIYV
-308 ERVRTDG
+308 ERLRSGDTVTDVVPG
-315 RIVDVSAGESGSLT
+315 NDL
-329 IKIGDEIV
+329 KITLGDEIV
-337 LSGRRENIVG
+337 LSGRREFIVG
-347 DESWIGPEIV
+347 DESWIGPEVFDSDLV
-357 DAELLDFPAE
+357 DFMAE
-367 ELDVTVAARNLN
+367 ELDITVASKKFDS
-379 GMSVDELRRQQFMY
+379 MTVDELRRQKFMY
-393 GISIKK
+393 GVSIKS
-399 ITRGNVDMPVLAQL
+399 ISRSGVNVPVLAQVKIG
-413 QLRRGDIVTIVG
+413 RGDVVTVVG
-425 LEREVKEA
+425 LGREVDEVA
-433 APKIGYADRRT
+433 RRLGYADRRT

-453 LGIFLGGL
+453 LGIFIGGL
-461 LGSLA
+461 IGSLA
-466 IHFGKVPV
+466 LHIGEIPI

-524 SSGPSFVS
+524 SSGPSFVT
-532 GFKEV
+532 GLKEV
-537 GVMMFLMGVVATSIP
+537 GPVLFLMGVVATTLP
-552 LILGMIIGHRL
+552 LVLGMIIGRRI
-563 FKFPAAITLGCCA
+563 FKFPAAINLGCCA

-590 AVGSSIPAMG
+590 AIGSSLPAMG

-622 MG
+622 MS

>member
-1 MRTGIKSRYGKNISD
+1 
-16 KKGVVKFKGIVRQS
+16 
-30 GGCGRPMLVFID
+30 
-42 TFTEIHLYRIYQMEW
+42 MEW
-57 IVETLRNNPSLAVF
+57 IVHILRDNPSLAVF
-71 LTIGIGFYIG
+71 LTLGIGFFIG

-100 VVVGQLDIPVP
+100 VLVGQFDIPVP

-129 VGPQFFQS
+129 VGPQFFRA
-137 LRGDGVKQVL
+137 LKGDGIKQVL
-147 FAVVVCVLCLLTTWG
+147 FAVVVCGLCLLSTWG
-162 VAVCMGYN
+162 VALCMGYN
-170 VGEAVGLLAGAQTM
+170 IGEAVGLLAGSQTM

-193 TIQSLVATDA
+193 TINSLGVSEAE
-203 QKQAWLSMIP
+203 KQQWISIIP

-233 LGPAM
+233 LGPWL

-253 KKLNQG
+253 KKMNYG
-259 AANSDPNYIQALRP
+259 TANTDPNYIKAMRP
-273 VAFRAYRVAA
+273 VVFRAYKVTDS
-283 EFFSTSRTPS
+283 FFATPRTID
-293 EVESYLLQQGRRLFV
+293 ETEDYFRQKGKTIYV
-308 ERVRTDG
+308 ERLRSGDTVTDVVPG
-315 RIVDVSAGESGSLT
+315 NDLRITL
-329 IKIGDEIV
+329 GDEIV
-337 LSGRRENIVG
+337 LSGRREFIVG
-347 DESWIGPEIV
+347 DESWIGPEVFDSDLV
-357 DAELLDFPAE
+357 DFMAE
-367 ELDVTVAARNLN
+367 ELEITVASKEFDS
-379 GMSVDELRRQQFMY
+379 MTVDELRRQKFMY
-393 GISIKK
+393 GVSIKS
-399 ITRGNVDMPVLAQL
+399 ISRSGVNVPVLAQVKIG
-413 QLRRGDIVTIVG
+413 RGDEVTVVG
-425 LEREVKEA
+425 LGREVDEVA
-433 APKIGYADRRT
+433 RRLGYADRRT

-453 LGIFLGGL
+453 LGIFIGGL
-461 LGSLA
+461 IGSLA
-466 IHFGKVPV
+466 IHIGEIPI

-524 SSGPSFVS
+524 SSGPSFVT
-532 GFKEV
+532 GLKEV
-537 GVMMFLMGVVATSIP
+537 GPVLFLMGVVATTLP
-552 LILGMIIGHRL
+552 LVLGMIIGHRI
-563 FKFPAAITLGCCA
+563 FKFPAAINLGCCA

-590 AVGSSIPAMG
+590 AIGSSLPAMG

-622 MG
+622 MS

>member
-1 MRTGIKSRYGKNISD
+1 
-16 KKGVVKFKGIVRQS
+16 
-30 GGCGRPMLVFID
+30 
-42 TFTEIHLYRIYQMEW
+42 MEW
-57 IVETLRNNPSLAVF
+57 IGHILRDNPSLAVF
-71 LTIGIGFYIG
+71 LTLGIGFFIG

-100 VVVGQLDIPVP
+100 VLVGQFDIPVP

-129 VGPQFFQS
+129 VGPQFFRA
-137 LRGDGVKQVL
+137 LKGDGIKQVL
-147 FAVVVCVLCLLTTWG
+147 FAVVVCGLCLLSVWG
-162 VAVCMGYN
+162 VALCMGYN
-170 VGEAVGLLAGAQTM
+170 IGEAVGLLAGSQTM

-193 TIQSLVATDA
+193 TINSLGVSEAE
-203 QKQAWLSMIP
+203 KQQWISIIP

-233 LGPAM
+233 LGPWL

-253 KKLNQG
+253 KKMNYG
-259 AANSDPNYIQALRP
+259 TANTDPNYIKAMRP
-273 VAFRAYRVAA
+273 VVFRAYKVTDS
-283 EFFSTSRTPS
+283 FFATPRTID
-293 EVESYLLQQGRRLFV
+293 ETEDYFRQKGKTIYV
-308 ERVRTDG
+308 ERLRSGDTVTDVVPG
-315 RIVDVSAGESGSLT
+315 NDLRITL
-329 IKIGDEIV
+329 GDEIV
-337 LSGRRENIVG
+337 LSGRREFIVG
-347 DESWIGPEIV
+347 DESWIGPEVFDSDLV
-357 DAELLDFPAE
+357 DFMAE
-367 ELDVTVAARNLN
+367 ELDITVASKKFDS
-379 GMSVDELRRQQFMY
+379 MTVDELRRQKFMY
-393 GISIKK
+393 GVSIKS
-399 ITRGNVDMPVLAQL
+399 ISRSGVNVPVLAQVKIG
-413 QLRRGDIVTIVG
+413 RGDEETVVG
-425 LEREVKEA
+425 LGREVDEEA
-433 APKIGYADRRT
+433 RRLGYADRRT

-453 LGIFLGGL
+453 LGIFIGGL
-461 LGSLA
+461 IGSLA
-466 IHFGKVPV
+466 IHIGEIPI

-524 SSGPSFVS
+524 SSGPSFVT
-532 GFKEV
+532 GLKEV
-537 GVMMFLMGVVATSIP
+537 GPVLFLMGVVATTLP
-552 LILGMIIGHRL
+552 LVLGMIIGHRI
-563 FKFPAAITLGCCA
+563 FKFPAAINLGCCA

-590 AVGSSIPAMG
+590 AIGSSLPAMG

-622 MG
+622 MS

>member
-1 MRTGIKSRYGKNISD
+1 
-16 KKGVVKFKGIVRQS
+16 
-30 GGCGRPMLVFID
+30 
-42 TFTEIHLYRIYQMEW
+42 MEW
-57 IVETLRNNPSLAVF
+57 IGHILRDNPSLAVF
-71 LTIGIGFYIG
+71 LTLGIGFFIG

-100 VVVGQLDIPVP
+100 VLVGQFDIPVP

-129 VGPQFFQS
+129 VGPQFFRA
-137 LRGDGVKQVL
+137 LKGDGIKQVL
-147 FAVVVCVLCLLTTWG
+147 FAVVVCGLCLLSVWG
-162 VAVCMGYN
+162 VALCMGYN
-170 VGEAVGLLAGAQTM
+170 IGEAVGLLAGSQTM

-193 TIQSLVATDA
+193 TINSLGVSEAE
-203 QKQAWLSMIP
+203 KQQWISIIP

-233 LGPAM
+233 LGPWL

-253 KKLNQG
+253 KKMNYG
-259 AANSDPNYIQALRP
+259 TANTDPNYIKAMRP
-273 VAFRAYRVAA
+273 VVFRAYKVTDS
-283 EFFSTSRTPS
+283 FFATPRTID
-293 EVESYLLQQGRRLFV
+293 ETEDYFRQKGKTIYV
-308 ERVRTDG
+308 ERLRSGDTVTDVVPG
-315 RIVDVSAGESGSLT
+315 NDLRITL
-329 IKIGDEIV
+329 GDEIV
-337 LSGRRENIVG
+337 LSGRREFVVG
-347 DESWIGPEIV
+347 DESWIGPEVFDSDLV
-357 DAELLDFPAE
+357 DFMAE
-367 ELDVTVAARNLN
+367 ELEITVASKEFDS
-379 GMSVDELRRQQFMY
+379 MTVDELRRQKFMY
-393 GISIKK
+393 GVSIKS
-399 ITRGNVDMPVLAQL
+399 ISRSGVNVPVLAQVKIG
-413 QLRRGDIVTIVG
+413 RGDVVTVVG
-425 LEREVKEA
+425 LGREVDEVA
-433 APKIGYADRRT
+433 RRLGYADRRT

-453 LGIFLGGL
+453 LGIFIGGL
-461 LGSLA
+461 IGSLA
-466 IHFGKVPV
+466 IHIGEIPI

-524 SSGPSFVS
+524 SSGPSFVT
-532 GFKEV
+532 GLKEV
-537 GVMMFLMGVVATSIP
+537 GLVLFLMGVVATTLP
-552 LILGMIIGHRL
+552 LVLGMIIGHRI
-563 FKFPAAITLGCCA
+563 FKFPAAINLGCCA

-590 AVGSSIPAMG
+590 AIGSSLPAMG

-622 MG
+622 MS

>member
-1 MRTGIKSRYGKNISD
+1 
-16 KKGVVKFKGIVRQS
+16 
-30 GGCGRPMLVFID
+30 
-42 TFTEIHLYRIYQMEW
+42 MEW
-57 IVETLRNNPSLAVF
+57 IGHILRDNPSLAVF
-71 LTIGIGFYIG
+71 LTLGIGFFIG

-100 VVVGQLDIPVP
+100 VLVGQFDIPVP

-129 VGPQFFQS
+129 VGPQFFRA
-137 LRGDGVKQVL
+137 LKGDGIKQVL
-147 FAVVVCVLCLLTTWG
+147 FAVVVCGLCLLSVWG
-162 VAVCMGYN
+162 VALCMGYN
-170 VGEAVGLLAGAQTM
+170 IGEAVGLLAGSQTM

-193 TIQSLVATDA
+193 TINSLGVSEAE
-203 QKQAWLSMIP
+203 KQQWISIIP

-233 LGPAM
+233 LGPWL

-253 KKLNQG
+253 KKMNYG
-259 AANSDPNYIQALRP
+259 TANTDPNYINAMRP
-273 VAFRAYRVAA
+273 VVFRAYKVTDS
-283 EFFSTSRTPS
+283 FFSTPRTIDET
-293 EVESYLLQQGRRLFV
+293 EVYFRQKGKTIYV
-308 ERVRTDG
+308 ERLRSGGT
-315 RIVDVSAGESGSLT
+315 IIDVAPGSDL
-329 IKIGDEIV
+329 KITLGDEIV
-337 LSGRRENIVG
+337 LSGRREFVVG
-347 DESWIGPEIV
+347 DESWIGPEV
-357 DAELLDFPAE
+357 LDSDLIDFMVE
-367 ELDVTVAARNLN
+367 ELDITVASKKFDS
-379 GMSVDELRRQQFMY
+379 MTVDELRRQKFMY
-393 GISIKK
+393 GVSIKS
-399 ITRGNVDMPVLAQL
+399 ISRSGVNVPVLAQVKIG
-413 QLRRGDIVTIVG
+413 RGDVVTVVG
-425 LEREVKEA
+425 LGREVDEVA
-433 APKIGYADRRT
+433 RRLGYADRRT

-453 LGIFLGGL
+453 LGIFIGGL
-461 LGSLA
+461 IGSLA
-466 IHFGKVPV
+466 LHIGEIPI

-524 SSGPSFVS
+524 SSGPSFVT
-532 GFKEV
+532 GLKEV
-537 GVMMFLMGVVATSIP
+537 GPVLFLMGVVATTLP
-552 LILGMIIGHRL
+552 LVLGMIIGRRI
-563 FKFPAAITLGCCA
+563 FKFPAAINLGCCA

-590 AVGSSIPAMG
+590 AIGSSLPAMG

-622 MG
+622 MS

>member
-1 MRTGIKSRYGKNISD
+1 
-16 KKGVVKFKGIVRQS
+16 
-30 GGCGRPMLVFID
+30 
-42 TFTEIHLYRIYQMEW
+42 MEW
-57 IVETLRNNPSLAVF
+57 IGHILRDNPSLAVF
-71 LTIGIGFYIG
+71 LTLGIGFFIG

-100 VVVGQLDIPVP
+100 VLVGQFDIPVP

-129 VGPQFFQS
+129 VGPQFFRA
-137 LRGDGVKQVL
+137 LKGDGIKQVL
-147 FAVVVCVLCLLTTWG
+147 FAVVVCGLCLLSVWG
-162 VAVCMGYN
+162 VALCMGYN
-170 VGEAVGLLAGAQTM
+170 IGEAVGLLAGSQTM

-193 TIQSLVATDA
+193 TINSLGVSEAE
-203 QKQAWLSMIP
+203 KQQWISIIP

-233 LGPAM
+233 LGPWL

-253 KKLNQG
+253 KKMNYG
-259 AANSDPNYIQALRP
+259 TANTDPNYIKAMRP
-273 VAFRAYRVAA
+273 VVFRAYKVTDS
-283 EFFSTSRTPS
+283 FFATPRTI
-293 EVESYLLQQGRRLFV
+293 EEIDDYFRQKGKTIYV
-308 ERVRTDG
+308 ERLRSGDTVTD
-315 RIVDVSAGESGSLT
+315 VAPGSDL
-329 IKIGDEIV
+329 KITLGDEIV
-337 LSGRRENIVG
+337 LSGRREFIVG
-347 DESWIGPEIV
+347 DESWIGPEVFDSDLV
-357 DAELLDFPAE
+357 DFMAE
-367 ELDVTVAARNLN
+367 ELEITVASKEFDS
-379 GMSVDELRRQQFMY
+379 MTVDELRRQKFMY
-393 GISIKK
+393 GVSIKS
-399 ITRGNVDMPVLAQL
+399 ISRSGVNVPVLAQVKIG
-413 QLRRGDIVTIVG
+413 RGDVVTVVG
-425 LEREVKEA
+425 LGREVDEVA
-433 APKIGYADRRT
+433 RRLGYADRRT

-453 LGIFLGGL
+453 LGIFIGGL
-461 LGSLA
+461 IGSLA
-466 IHFGKVPV
+466 IHIGEIPI

-524 SSGPSFVS
+524 SSGPSFVT
-532 GFKEV
+532 GLKEV
-537 GVMMFLMGVVATSIP
+537 GPVLFLMGVVATTLP
-552 LILGMIIGHRL
+552 LVLGMIIGHRI
-563 FKFPAAITLGCCA
+563 FKFPAAINLGCCA

-590 AVGSSIPAMG
+590 AIGSSLPAMG

-622 MG
+622 MS

>member
-1 MRTGIKSRYGKNISD
+1 
-16 KKGVVKFKGIVRQS
+16 
-30 GGCGRPMLVFID
+30 
-42 TFTEIHLYRIYQMEW
+42 MEW
-57 IVETLRNNPSLAVF
+57 IGHILRDNPSLAVF
-71 LTIGIGFYIG
+71 LTLGIGFFIG

-100 VVVGQLDIPVP
+100 VLVGQFDIPVP

-129 VGPQFFQS
+129 VGPQFFRA
-137 LRGDGVKQVL
+137 LKGDGIKQVL
-147 FAVVVCVLCLLTTWG
+147 FAVVVCGLCLLSVWG
-162 VAVCMGYN
+162 VALCMGYN
-170 VGEAVGLLAGAQTM
+170 IGEAVGLLAGSQTM

-193 TIQSLVATDA
+193 TINSLGVSEAE
-203 QKQAWLSMIP
+203 KQQWISIIP

-233 LGPAM
+233 LGPWL

-253 KKLNQG
+253 KKMNYG
-259 AANSDPNYIQALRP
+259 TANTDPNYIKAMHP
-273 VAFRAYRVAA
+273 VVFRAYKVTDS
-283 EFFSTSRTPS
+283 FFATPRTID
-293 EVESYLLQQGRRLFV
+293 ETEDYFRQKGKTIYV
-308 ERVRTDG
+308 ERLRSGDTVTDVVPG
-315 RIVDVSAGESGSLT
+315 NDLRITL
-329 IKIGDEIV
+329 GDEIV
-337 LSGRRENIVG
+337 LSGRREFIVG
-347 DESWIGPEIV
+347 DESWIGPEVFDSDLV
-357 DAELLDFPAE
+357 DFMAEGLE
-367 ELDVTVAARNLN
+367 ITVASKEFDS
-379 GMSVDELRRQQFMY
+379 MTVDELRRQKFMY
-393 GISIKK
+393 GVSIKS
-399 ITRGNVDMPVLAQL
+399 ISRSGVNVPVLAQVKIG
-413 QLRRGDIVTIVG
+413 RGDVVTVVG
-425 LEREVKEA
+425 LGREVDEVA
-433 APKIGYADRRT
+433 RRLGYADRRT

-453 LGIFLGGL
+453 LGIFIGGL
-461 LGSLA
+461 IGSLA
-466 IHFGKVPV
+466 IHIGEIPI

-524 SSGPSFVS
+524 SSGPSFVT
-532 GFKEV
+532 GLKEV
-537 GVMMFLMGVVATSIP
+537 GPVLFLMGVVATTLP
-552 LILGMIIGHRL
+552 LVLGMIIGHRI
-563 FKFPAAITLGCCA
+563 FKFPAAINLGCCA

-590 AVGSSIPAMG
+590 AIGSSLPAMG

-622 MG
+622 MS

>member
-1 MRTGIKSRYGKNISD
+1 
-16 KKGVVKFKGIVRQS
+16 
-30 GGCGRPMLVFID
+30 
-42 TFTEIHLYRIYQMEW
+42 MEW
-57 IVETLRNNPSLAVF
+57 IGHILRDNPSLAVF
-71 LTIGIGFYIG
+71 LTLGIGFFIG

-100 VVVGQLDIPVP
+100 VLVGQFDIPVP

-129 VGPQFFQS
+129 VGPQFFRA
-137 LRGDGVKQVL
+137 LKGDGIKQVL
-147 FAVVVCVLCLLTTWG
+147 FAVVVCGLCLLSTWG
-162 VAVCMGYN
+162 VALCMGYN
-170 VGEAVGLLAGAQTM
+170 IGEAVGLLAGSQTM

-193 TIQSLVATDA
+193 TINSLGVSEAE
-203 QKQAWLSMIP
+203 KQQWISIIP

-233 LGPAM
+233 LGPWL

-253 KKLNQG
+253 KKMNYG
-259 AANSDPNYIQALRP
+259 TANTDPNYIKAMRP
-273 VAFRAYRVAA
+273 VVFRAYKVTDS
-283 EFFSTSRTPS
+283 FFSTPRTIDET
-293 EVESYLLQQGRRLFV
+293 EVYFRQKGKTIYV
-308 ERVRTDG
+308 ERLRSGGT
-315 RIVDVSAGESGSLT
+315 IIDVAPGSDL
-329 IKIGDEIV
+329 KITLGDEIV
-337 LSGRRENIVG
+337 LSGRREFVVG
-347 DESWIGPEIV
+347 DESWIGPEV
-357 DAELLDFPAE
+357 LDSDLIDFMVE
-367 ELDVTVAARNLN
+367 ELDITVASKKFDS
-379 GMSVDELRRQQFMY
+379 MTVDELRRQKFMY
-393 GISIKK
+393 GVSIKS
-399 ITRGNVDMPVLAQL
+399 ISRSGVNVPVLAQVKIG
-413 QLRRGDIVTIVG
+413 RGDVVTVVG
-425 LEREVKEA
+425 LGREVDEVA
-433 APKIGYADRRT
+433 RRLGYADRRT

-453 LGIFLGGL
+453 LGIFIGGL
-461 LGSLA
+461 IGSLA
-466 IHFGKVPV
+466 LHMGEIPI

-524 SSGPSFVS
+524 SSGPSFVT
-532 GFKEV
+532 GLKEV
-537 GVMMFLMGVVATSIP
+537 GPVLFLMGVVATTLP
-552 LILGMIIGHRL
+552 LVLGMIIGRRI
-563 FKFPAAITLGCCA
+563 FKFPAAINLGCCA

-590 AVGSSIPAMG
+590 AIGSSLPAMG

-622 MG
+622 MS

>member
-1 MRTGIKSRYGKNISD
+1 
-16 KKGVVKFKGIVRQS
+16 
-30 GGCGRPMLVFID
+30 
-42 TFTEIHLYRIYQMEW
+42 MEW
-57 IVETLRNNPSLAVF
+57 IGHILRDNPSLAVF
-71 LTIGIGFYIG
+71 LTLGIGFFIG

-100 VVVGQLDIPVP
+100 VLVGQFDIPVP

-129 VGPQFFQS
+129 VGPQFFRA
-137 LRGDGVKQVL
+137 LKGDGIKQVL
-147 FAVVVCVLCLLTTWG
+147 FAVVVCGLCLLSTWG
-162 VAVCMGYN
+162 VALCMGYN
-170 VGEAVGLLAGAQTM
+170 IGEAVGLLAGSQTM

-193 TIQSLVATDA
+193 TINSLGVSDA
-203 QKQAWLSMIP
+203 EKQQWLSIIP

-233 LGPAM
+233 LGPWL

-253 KKLNQG
+253 KKMNYG
-259 AANSDPNYIQALRP
+259 TANTDPNYINAMRP
-273 VAFRAYRVAA
+273 VVFRAYKVTDS
-283 EFFSTSRTPS
+283 FFSTPRTIGET
-293 EVESYLLQQGRRLFV
+293 EVYFRQKGKTIYV
-308 ERVRTDG
+308 ERLRSGGT
-315 RIVDVSAGESGSLT
+315 IIDVAPGSDL
-329 IKIGDEIV
+329 KITLGDEIV
-337 LSGRRENIVG
+337 LSGRREFVVG
-347 DESWIGPEIV
+347 DESWIGPEV
-357 DAELLDFPAE
+357 LDSDLIDFMAE
-367 ELDVTVAARNLN
+367 ELDITVASKKFDS
-379 GMSVDELRRQQFMY
+379 MTVDELRRQKFMY
-393 GISIKK
+393 GVSIKS
-399 ITRGNVDMPVLAQL
+399 ISRSGVNVPVLAQVKIG
-413 QLRRGDIVTIVG
+413 RGDVVTVVG
-425 LEREVKEA
+425 LGREVDEVA
-433 APKIGYADRRT
+433 RRLGYADRRT

-453 LGIFLGGL
+453 LGIFIGGL
-461 LGSLA
+461 IGSLA
-466 IHFGKVPV
+466 LHIGEIPI

-524 SSGPSFVS
+524 SSGPSFVT
-532 GFKEV
+532 GLKEV
-537 GVMMFLMGVVATSIP
+537 GPVLFLMGVVATTLP
-552 LILGMIIGHRL
+552 LVLGMIIGRRI
-563 FKFPAAITLGCCA
+563 FKFPAAINLGCCA

-590 AVGSSIPAMG
+590 AIGSSLPAMG

-622 MG
+622 MS

>member
-1 MRTGIKSRYGKNISD
+1 M
-16 KKGVVKFKGIVRQS
+16 
-30 GGCGRPMLVFID
+30 
-42 TFTEIHLYRIYQMEW
+42 ERIGH
-57 IVETLRNNPSLAVF
+57 ILRDNPSLAVF
-71 LTIGIGFYIG
+71 LTLGIGFFIG

-100 VVVGQLDIPVP
+100 VLVGQFDIPVP

-129 VGPQFFQS
+129 VGPQFFRA
-137 LRGDGVKQVL
+137 LKGDGIKQVL
-147 FAVVVCVLCLLTTWG
+147 FAVVVCGLCLLSVWG
-162 VAVCMGYN
+162 VALCMGYN
-170 VGEAVGLLAGAQTM
+170 IGEAVGLLAGSQTM

-193 TIQSLVATDA
+193 TINSLGVSEAE
-203 QKQAWLSMIP
+203 KQQWISIIP

-233 LGPAM
+233 LGPWL

-253 KKLNQG
+253 KKMNYG
-259 AANSDPNYIQALRP
+259 TANTDPNYIKAMRP
-273 VAFRAYRVAA
+273 VVFRAYKVTDS
-283 EFFSTSRTPS
+283 FFATPRTID
-293 EVESYLLQQGRRLFV
+293 ETEDYFRQKGKTIYV
-308 ERVRTDG
+308 ERLRSGDTVTDVVPG
-315 RIVDVSAGESGSLT
+315 NDLRITL
-329 IKIGDEIV
+329 GDEIV
-337 LSGRRENIVG
+337 LSGRREFIVG
-347 DESWIGPEIV
+347 DESWIGPEVFDSDLV
-357 DAELLDFPAE
+357 DFMAE
-367 ELDVTVAARNLN
+367 ELEITVASKEFDS
-379 GMSVDELRRQQFMY
+379 MTVDELRRQKFMY
-393 GISIKK
+393 GVSIKS
-399 ITRGNVDMPVLAQL
+399 ISRSGVNVPVLAQVKIG
-413 QLRRGDIVTIVG
+413 RGDVVTVVG
-425 LEREVKEA
+425 LGREVDEVA
-433 APKIGYADRRT
+433 RRLGYADRRT

-453 LGIFLGGL
+453 LGIFIGGL
-461 LGSLA
+461 IGSLA
-466 IHFGKVPV
+466 IHIGEIPI

-524 SSGPSFVS
+524 SSGPSFVT
-532 GFKEV
+532 GLKEV
-537 GVMMFLMGVVATSIP
+537 GPVLFLMGVVATTLP
-552 LILGMIIGHRL
+552 LVLGMIIGHRI
-563 FKFPAAITLGCCA
+563 FKSPAAINLGCCA

-590 AVGSSIPAMG
+590 AIGSSLPAMG

-622 MG
+622 MS

>member
-1 MRTGIKSRYGKNISD
+1 
-16 KKGVVKFKGIVRQS
+16 
-30 GGCGRPMLVFID
+30 
-42 TFTEIHLYRIYQMEW
+42 MEW
-57 IVETLRNNPSLAVF
+57 IGHILRDNPSLAVF
-71 LTIGIGFYIG
+71 LTLGIGFFIG

-100 VVVGQLDIPVP
+100 VLVGQFDIPVP

-129 VGPQFFQS
+129 VGPQFFRA
-137 LRGDGVKQVL
+137 LKGDGIKQVL
-147 FAVVVCVLCLLTTWG
+147 FAVVVCGLCLLSVWG
-162 VAVCMGYN
+162 VALCMGYN
-170 VGEAVGLLAGAQTM
+170 IGEAVGLLAGSQTM

-193 TIQSLVATDA
+193 TINSLGVSEAE
-203 QKQAWLSMIP
+203 KQQWISIIP

-233 LGPAM
+233 LGPWL

-253 KKLNQG
+253 KKMNYG
-259 AANSDPNYIQALRP
+259 TANTDPNYIKAMRP
-273 VAFRAYRVAA
+273 VVFRAYKVTDS
-283 EFFSTSRTPS
+283 FFATPRTI
-293 EVESYLLQQGRRLFV
+293 EEIDDYFRQKGKTIYV
-308 ERVRTDG
+308 ERFRSGDTVTD
-315 RIVDVSAGESGSLT
+315 VAPGSDL
-329 IKIGDEIV
+329 KITLGDEIV
-337 LSGRRENIVG
+337 LSGRREFVVG
-347 DESWIGPEIV
+347 DESWIGPEVFDSDLV
-357 DAELLDFPAE
+357 DFMAE
-367 ELDVTVAARNLN
+367 ELEITVASKEFDS
-379 GMSVDELRRQQFMY
+379 MTVDELRRQKFMY
-393 GISIKK
+393 GVSIKS
-399 ITRGNVDMPVLAQL
+399 ISRSGVNVPVLAQVKIG
-413 QLRRGDIVTIVG
+413 RGDVVTVVG
-425 LEREVKEA
+425 LGREVDEVA
-433 APKIGYADRRT
+433 RRLGYADRRT

-453 LGIFLGGL
+453 LGIFIGGL
-461 LGSLA
+461 IGSLA
-466 IHFGKVPV
+466 IHIGEIPI

-524 SSGPSFVS
+524 SSGPSFVT
-532 GFKEV
+532 GLKEV
-537 GVMMFLMGVVATSIP
+537 GPVLFLMGVVATTLP
-552 LILGMIIGHRL
+552 LVLGMIIGRRI
-563 FKFPAAITLGCCA
+563 FKFPAAINLGCCA

-590 AVGSSIPAMG
+590 AIGSSLPAMG

-622 MG
+622 MS

>member
-1 MRTGIKSRYGKNISD
+1 
-16 KKGVVKFKGIVRQS
+16 
-30 GGCGRPMLVFID
+30 
-42 TFTEIHLYRIYQMEW
+42 MEW
-57 IVETLRNNPSLAVF
+57 IGHILRDNPSLAVF
-71 LTIGIGFYIG
+71 LTLGIGFFIG

-100 VVVGQLDIPVP
+100 VLVGQFDIPVP

-129 VGPQFFQS
+129 VGPQFFRA
-137 LRGDGVKQVL
+137 LKGDGIKQVL
-147 FAVVVCVLCLLTTWG
+147 FAVVVCGLCLLSVWG
-162 VAVCMGYN
+162 VALCMGYN
-170 VGEAVGLLAGAQTM
+170 IGEAVGLLAGSQTM

-193 TIQSLVATDA
+193 TINSLGVSEAE
-203 QKQAWLSMIP
+203 KQQWISIIP

-233 LGPAM
+233 LGPWL

-253 KKLNQG
+253 KKMNYG
-259 AANSDPNYIQALRP
+259 MANTDPNYIKAMRP
-273 VAFRAYRVAA
+273 VVFRAYKVTDS
-283 EFFSTSRTPS
+283 FFSTPRTIDET
-293 EVESYLLQQGRRLFV
+293 EVYFRQKGKTIYV
-308 ERVRTDG
+308 ERLRSGGT
-315 RIVDVSAGESGSLT
+315 IIDVAPGSDL
-329 IKIGDEIV
+329 KITLGDEIV
-337 LSGRRENIVG
+337 LSGRREFVVG
-347 DESWIGPEIV
+347 DESWIGPEV
-357 DAELLDFPAE
+357 LDSDLIDFMVE
-367 ELDVTVAARNLN
+367 ELDITVASKKFDS
-379 GMSVDELRRQQFMY
+379 MTVDELRRQKFMY
-393 GISIKK
+393 GVSIKS
-399 ITRGNVDMPVLAQL
+399 ISRSGVNVPVLAQVKIG
-413 QLRRGDIVTIVG
+413 RGDVVTVVG
-425 LEREVKEA
+425 LGREVDEVA
-433 APKIGYADRRT
+433 RRLGYADRRT

-453 LGIFLGGL
+453 LGIFIGGL
-461 LGSLA
+461 IGSLA
-466 IHFGKVPV
+466 IHIGEIPI

-524 SSGPSFVS
+524 SSGPSFVT
-532 GFKEV
+532 GLKEV
-537 GVMMFLMGVVATSIP
+537 GPVLFLMGVVATTLP
-552 LILGMIIGHRL
+552 LVLGMIIGRRI
-563 FKFPAAITLGCCA
+563 FKFPAAINLGCCA

-590 AVGSSIPAMG
+590 AIGSSLPAMG

-622 MG
+622 MS

>member
-1 MRTGIKSRYGKNISD
+1 
-16 KKGVVKFKGIVRQS
+16 
-30 GGCGRPMLVFID
+30 
-42 TFTEIHLYRIYQMEW
+42 MEW
-57 IVETLRNNPSLAVF
+57 IGHILRDNPSLAVF
-71 LTIGIGFYIG
+71 LTLGIGFFIG

-100 VVVGQLDIPVP
+100 VLVGQFDIPVP

-129 VGPQFFQS
+129 VGPQFFRA
-137 LRGDGVKQVL
+137 LKGDGIKQVL
-147 FAVVVCVLCLLTTWG
+147 FAVVVCGLCLLSVWG
-162 VAVCMGYN
+162 VALCMGYN
-170 VGEAVGLLAGAQTM
+170 IGEAVGLLAGSQTM

-193 TIQSLVATDA
+193 TINSLGVSEAE
-203 QKQAWLSMIP
+203 KQQWISIIP

-233 LGPAM
+233 LGPWL

-253 KKLNQG
+253 KKMNYG
-259 AANSDPNYIQALRP
+259 TANTDPNYIKAMRP
-273 VAFRAYRVAA
+273 VVFRAYKVTDS
-283 EFFSTSRTPS
+283 FFATPRTID
-293 EVESYLLQQGRRLFV
+293 ETEDYFRQKGKTIYV
-308 ERVRTDG
+308 ERLRSGDTVTDVVPG
-315 RIVDVSAGESGSLT
+315 NDLRITL
-329 IKIGDEIV
+329 GDEIV
-337 LSGRRENIVG
+337 LSGRREFIVG
-347 DESWIGPEIV
+347 DESWIGPEVFDSDLV
-357 DAELLDFPAE
+357 DFMAE
-367 ELDVTVAARNLN
+367 ELEITVASKKFDS
-379 GMSVDELRRQQFMY
+379 MTVDELRRQKFMY
-393 GISIKK
+393 GVSIKS
-399 ITRGNVDMPVLAQL
+399 ISRSGVNVPVLAQVKIG
-413 QLRRGDIVTIVG
+413 RGDVVTVVG
-425 LEREVKEA
+425 LGREVDEVA
-433 APKIGYADRRT
+433 RRLGYADRRT

-453 LGIFLGGL
+453 LGIFIGGL
-461 LGSLA
+461 IGSLA
-466 IHFGKVPV
+466 IHIGEIPI

-524 SSGPSFVS
+524 SSGPSFVT
-532 GFKEV
+532 GLKEV
-537 GVMMFLMGVVATSIP
+537 GPVLFLMGVVATTLP
-552 LILGMIIGHRL
+552 LVLGMIIGHRI
-563 FKFPAAITLGCCA
+563 FKFPAAINLGGCA

-590 AVGSSIPAMG
+590 AIGSSLPAMG

-622 MG
+622 MS